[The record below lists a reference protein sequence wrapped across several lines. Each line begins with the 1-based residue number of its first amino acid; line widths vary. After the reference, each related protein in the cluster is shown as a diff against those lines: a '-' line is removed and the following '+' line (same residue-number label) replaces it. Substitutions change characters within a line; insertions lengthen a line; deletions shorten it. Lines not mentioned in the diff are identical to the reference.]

1 MSVPQSTIK
10 VAVDLSNPGQF
21 FACCGLLE
29 LAHRL
34 WPGAEG
40 WFDDGHFC
48 VLAEGNA
55 QLASILDRLRSTEI
69 RSDDSAADDSACPVR
84 IGKPFDLRVDWW
96 LDEFGVGAKLKTWS
110 GRQKGLEMAQ
120 ASKEALSLMDPGSEF
135 LNFSQVITIEKPTKR
150 KGARE
155 PVEPFCFDPRR
166 GSNALRD
173 GFSADALEMEVAA
186 YPAVEFLAM
195 IGLQRCRPQEVPN
208 RRNAFV
214 YGTWLYGVA
223 PSVAGAAA
231 CRAVDL
237 GGGSAFQFHLGYRDA
252 AKRYKYFKFA
262 SKKET
267 T

>member
-1 MSVPQSTIK
+1 MSLPQSTIK

-34 WPGAEG
+34 SPGAEG
-40 WFDDGHFC
+40 WFTDRSFGVVADGD
-48 VLAEGNA
+48 A
-55 QLASILDRLRSTEI
+55 QLVSILNYLRSAEI
-69 RSDDSAADDSACPVR
+69 RSDDAAADDSACPVR

-120 ASKEALSLMDPGSEF
+120 ASKEAFSLMDPGSDF
-135 LNFSQVITIEKPTKR
+135 LNFSQVITIQKPGKR
-150 KGARE
+150 NVSRE

-195 IGLQRCRPQEVPN
+195 VGLQRCRPQEVPN
-208 RRNAFV
+208 RRHTFV
-214 YGTWLYGVA
+214 YSTWPFGLS
-223 PSVAGAAA
+223 PPVAGAAA
-231 CRAVDL
+231 CRAIDL
-237 GGGSAFQFHLGYRDA
+237 GGGNAFQFDLGYRDA

-267 T
+267 V